1 MAQTVVATG
10 ATTLSGST
18 LIYSSAAPGVYSA
31 LIDLTP
37 MHSTAKI
44 AINIGNT
51 TIVASGTKVVTNDAF
66 EGTQT
71 IDPMFFQPPMH
82 TNKGYSIT
90 IVLSSGTAPQLPWEI
105 TTF

>member
-1 MAQTVVATG
+1 MAQTVVKTG
-10 ATTLSGST
+10 AQALSGST
-18 LIYSSAAPGVYSA
+18 LVYSSAVAGVYSA

-90 IVLSSGTAPQLPWEI
+90 IVLSSGTAPTLPFEI

>member
-1 MAQTVVATG
+1 MAQTVVKTG
-10 ATTLSGST
+10 AQALSGST
-18 LIYSSAAPGVYSA
+18 LVYSSATVGVYSA

-37 MHSTAKI
+37 MSADTKI
-44 AINIGNT
+44 AVNIANT
-51 TIVASGTKVVTNDAF
+51 TIVASGTKVVTSDAF

-71 IDPMFFQPPMH
+71 EPMFFQPPMH

-90 IVLSSGTAPQLPWEI
+90 IVLSSGTAPTLPFEI

>member
-18 LIYSSAAPGVYSA
+18 LIYSSAVAGVYSI

-37 MHSTAKI
+37 MSADTKI
-44 AINIGNT
+44 AVNINNC
-51 TIVASGTKVVTNDAF
+51 TIVASGSKVVTSDAF
-66 EGTQT
+66 EGVQT
-71 IDPMFFQPPMH
+71 DPMFFQPPMH
-82 TNKGYSIT
+82 TNKAYSVT
-90 IVLSSGTAPQLPWEI
+90 VVLSSGTAAVLPFEV

>member
-1 MAQTVVATG
+1 MGQTVVKTG
-10 ATTLSGST
+10 ATGLSGST
-18 LIYSSAAPGVYSA
+18 LIYSSAVAGVYSA

-37 MHSTAKI
+37 MSADTKI

-51 TIVASGTKVVTNDAF
+51 TIVASGTKVVTSDAF
-66 EGTQT
+66 EGVQA
-71 IDPMFFQPPMH
+71 DPMFFQPPMH

-90 IVLSSGTAPQLPWEI
+90 IVLSSGTTLSPPFEI

>member
-1 MAQTVVATG
+1 MAQTVVKTG
-10 ATTLSGST
+10 ATALSGST
-18 LIYSSAAPGVYSA
+18 LIYSSAAVGIYSA

-37 MHSTAKI
+37 MSADTKI
-44 AINIGNT
+44 GIDIANC
-51 TIVASGTKVVTNDAF
+51 TIVASGLKVVTNDAF

-71 IDPMFFQPPMH
+71 LEPMYFQPPMH

-90 IVLSSGTAPQLPWEI
+90 IVLSSGTAPTIPWEI